1 MKKNIET
8 CESRE
13 D

>member
-8 CESRE
+8 CESR
-13 D
+13 DD